1 MFFSV
6 SGLLLLVLGC
16 MGLYEK
22 HLGMGTLFVFIG
34 LWMVSAWLPK
44 ELGQAVGKFHNA
56 KTAEM
61 NTEK

>member
-6 SGLLLLVLGC
+6 SGLLVLLLGISVLTAKEFGI
-16 MGLYEK
+16 GIL
-22 HLGMGTLFVFIG
+22 LVFIG
-34 LWMVSAWLPK
+34 LWMLSAWLPK
-44 ELGQAVGKFHNA
+44 ELGRAIGKFHNA